1 MTQRTIT
8 ISSTEAMKELG
19 ALIGEQLVGGECL
32 ELIGDVGAGKTTFT
46 KGLALGLGI
55 DEDIQSPSFTI
66 SRVYDAR
73 DGLRL
78 DHYDFYRLPDAGIL
92 EYDFAESIADER
104 VVTVVEWAEVV
115 QGVLPSGRITLRI
128 TATADDEREVVV
140 EADDADRL
148 LEDVA

>member
-1 MTQRTIT
+1 MTQKTIT

-19 ALIGEQLVGGECL
+19 ALIGEQLIGGECL

-46 KGLALGLGI
+46 KGLALGLGV
-55 DEDIQSPSFTI
+55 DEDVQSPSFTI

-92 EYDFAESIADER
+92 EHDFAESIADER

-115 QGVLPSGRITLRI
+115 QGVLPSNRITLRI
-128 TATADDEREVVV
+128 VATGDDEREVTVTA
-140 EADDADRL
+140 ADVGRL
-148 LEDVA
+148 LEDIA

>member
-1 MTQRTIT
+1 MTQKTIT

-19 ALIGEQLVGGECL
+19 ALIGEQLIGGECL

-46 KGLALGLGI
+46 KGLALGLGV
-55 DEDIQSPSFTI
+55 DEDVQSPSFTI

-92 EYDFAESIADER
+92 EHDFAESIADER

-115 QGVLPSGRITLRI
+115 QGVLPSNRITLRI
-128 TATADDEREVVV
+128 AATGDDEREVIVV
-140 EADDADRL
+140 AEDVGRL
-148 LEDVA
+148 LEDIA